1 MSSVLHPRVTA
12 IASILILVALARL
25 LPHPPNFTPV
35 MALAL
40 FGGAVFADRRLA
52 LLLPLGAML
61 LSDLFLGFHLQMI
74 SVYAAFVLAVVLGTM
89 LRERRRPLP
98 IVGATLSASVLFFIV
113 TNFSV
118 WLLDGL
124 YPLTFEGLMASY
136 TAAIPFFRNAV
147 LGDLFYAAVLFGGLA
162 LAERQLTWMREAPLA
177 RAG

>member
-1 MSSVLHPRVTA
+1 
-12 IASILILVALARL
+12 
-25 LPHPPNFTPV
+25 
-35 MALAL
+35 
-40 FGGAVFADRRLA
+40 
-52 LLLPLGAML
+52 
-61 LSDLFLGFHLQMI
+61 
-74 SVYAAFVLAVVLGTM
+74 
-89 LRERRRPLP
+89 
-98 IVGATLSASVLFFIV
+98 VGATLSASVLFFIV